1 MFKGRANVRAHK
13 TPFHHPMK
21 HLHLSRTALC
31 LVAALL
37 CTSCS
42 VRYGPRIPGIQP
54 GYADQQ
60 LDDATYQIKIGEA
73 WPKDWP
79 DLEKFAMYRAAEITE
94 SKAKRYFAVL
104 KASSQTST
112 YYLSTPSTSTTAA
125 TASRIGRTTYINATT
140 TTTPGTTSA
149 ISGGW
154 YTLDFRVLS
163 DSEIASHERV
173 VDSQQVKRDLQFF
186 INGRR

>member
-1 MFKGRANVRAHK
+1 
-13 TPFHHPMK
+13 MK
-21 HLHLSRTALC
+21 HLRLSRITFG
-31 LVAALL
+31 LVVALL
-37 CTSCS
+37 CTSCA

-60 LDDATYQIKIGEA
+60 LGEATYQIKIGEA

-79 DLEKFAMYRAAEITE
+79 DLEKFAIYRAAEITE
-94 SKAKRYFAVL
+94 SKSKRYFAVL
-104 KASSQTST
+104 NASSQTTT
-112 YYLSTPSTSTTAA
+112 YYITTSAISTTSA
-125 TASRIGRTTYINATT
+125 TASRIGSTTYINATT

-154 YTLDFRVLS
+154 YILDFRVLS
-163 DSEIASHERV
+163 DSEIAAHERV